1 MPFYPGVTE
10 DDIMRPEIRD
20 KERRRQFTI
29 TVNSYIGVDPVG
41 NSVCLLAIKGLNPL
55 RFGKLLWFYIECVI

>member
-10 DDIMRPEIRD
+10 DNIIHPEIRD

-29 TVNSYIGVDPVG
+29 TVNSYIGVDPIG
-41 NSVCLLAIKGLNPL
+41 NSICLLAIKGLNPL
-55 RFGKLLWFYIECVI
+55 RFGKLLWFYIECVT